1 MQRQP
6 SMVLLDRGSYMF
18 EAKGPRMTPYRARQ
32 MGSKTEQQSPLLEG
46 EGGYHLQELTSDWLI
61 GYLGNQQLRYRANT
75 QAITD

>member
-46 EGGYHLQELTSDWLI
+46 EGGYHL
-61 GYLGNQQLRYRANT
+61 
-75 QAITD
+75 